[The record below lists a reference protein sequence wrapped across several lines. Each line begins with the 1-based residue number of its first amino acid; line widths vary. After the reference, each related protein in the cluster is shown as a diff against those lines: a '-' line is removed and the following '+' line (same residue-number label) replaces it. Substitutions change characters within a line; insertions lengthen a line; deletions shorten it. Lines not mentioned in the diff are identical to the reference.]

1 MIFQLFRQNPQAGSM
16 ARLYGA
22 IVAQARI
29 ETFYREYG
37 VPDSLSGRFEMVV
50 LHTVL
55 ALRRLDHE
63 STRAEGQILFDLFCR
78 DMDANL
84 REIGI
89 GDLSVPREMRKMGE
103 AFYGR
108 QAAYEKAL
116 TASDR
121 AALVA
126 ALARNVFG
134 RATGSGE
141 GAERLADYVM
151 DAERQLAAQQVTELS
166 RGEVRFPDPR
176 ASAIKPAAPA
186 DVG

>member
-1 MIFQLFRQNPQAGSM
+1 M

-22 IVAQARI
+22 IVAQARL
-29 ETFYREYG
+29 ETFYRDFG

-55 ALRRLDHE
+55 VLGRLDNE
-63 STRAEGQILFDLFCR
+63 PTRMEGQILFDLFCR

-116 TASDR
+116 AAADRTAL
-121 AALVA
+121 AT

-134 RATGSGE
+134 CADGPSR
-141 GAERLADYVM
+141 GAECLADYVV
-151 DAERQLAAQQVTELS
+151 ESSRQLAAQDVAALG
-166 RGEVRFPDPR
+166 RGEVRFPNPSVM
-176 ASAIKPAAPA
+176 SAAEPAATA
-186 DVG
+186 HLG